1 MPVLGERKSAQ
12 FGRGFEKDSMHGLA
26 AEFKSMASN
35 VVNESG
41 YDFFAEPTKA
51 LMNASAEETIKNF
64 FVENAF
70 DPNEFTDP
78 RDLED
83 QKAMME
89 AQYLN
94 DKEAI
99 LEHSPIGAA
108 NPVIGISFPI
118 HKNLLMNTVFD
129 KAVPK
134 AVAASPKFT
143 ISMETRILETP
154 EGEEIDIFK
163 EQNKIMAAIDATAPV
178 VEVPVKLPECETV
191 DILKDTFKA
200 TANYDALSIDTYISA
215 VAVETYAKTGD
226 MIVDPDTLVEEA
238 ATADGKALVWKKVNL
253 KFTPGYGDHDRVIM
267 GDVEILTTT
276 DATGATALVKD
287 AISGY
292 MKKNKF
298 GLNSFGTVK
307 AVKLAASL
315 DTSSA
320 MLKTCT
326 TKWKTRTD
334 VVEIGNAKP
343 INTTV
348 SPEEVKDLAALY
360 NVNQLTKIMS
370 TTKVVLGNYKD
381 DKIKSELDQSFV
393 NLPDTNRIASTFDF
407 APREGY
413 YSDHIEWRRKTF
425 MEALDSYVTSMLQV
439 LNDPNMTISVIG
451 QSDLIRKITPTEY
464 NYMTPSNIGPV
475 ELDYVKTVT
484 SSDKRV
490 YQFISSDKMRGNNNL
505 IILLCPRNTDRI
517 IYRVYDYQF
526 YVSNEI
532 RNASNYALPAIHA
545 FERFK
550 FVEYQP
556 VQGRLKILNPTG
568 LKEHVINDDPIGVS
582 AMNNKMGLNPHD
594 VVAKP

>member
-1 MPVLGERKSAQ
+1 MPVLGERKSVQ
-12 FGRGFEKDSMHGLA
+12 FGRGYTKDPMYGLA
-26 AEFKSMASN
+26 AEFKSMAEN
-35 VVNESG
+35 VLEESG
-41 YDFFAEPTKA
+41 FDFFAEPTKA
-51 LMNASAEETIKNF
+51 MMNASAEEAIKNF
-64 FVENAF
+64 FVENSF
-70 DPNEFTDP
+70 DKNEFTDP

-83 QKAMME
+83 QKLMIE
-89 AQYLN
+89 NQYLN

-143 ISMETRILETP
+143 LTMETRILETP
-154 EGEEIDIFK
+154 DGEEIDIFK
-163 EQNKIMAAIDATAPV
+163 EQNRIMAAIDSTAPT
-178 VEVPVKLPECETV
+178 VEVPIKLPECETTN
-191 DILKDTFKA
+191 ILKDTFKA
-200 TANYDALSIDTYISA
+200 TANYDALSIDTYVSA
-215 VAVETYAKTGD
+215 VAVQTWAKTGEK
-226 MIVDPDTLVEEA
+226 IVNPDTLVEEDA
-238 ATADGKALVWKKVNL
+238 VSDAMALKWFPVRL

-267 GDVEILTTT
+267 GDVEVVTTT
-276 DATGATALVKD
+276 DADGTTAIVKD

-292 MKKNKF
+292 MKKNMF
-298 GLNSFGTVK
+298 GLNSFGNVK
-307 AVKLAASL
+307 AIKMAASL

-320 MLKTCT
+320 MLRTCT

-381 DKIKSELDQSFV
+381 DKIKSELDASFLQ
-393 NLPDTNRIASTFDF
+393 LPDTNRIASTFDF

-413 YSDHIEWRRKTF
+413 FADHIEWRRKTF
-425 MEALDSYVTSMLQV
+425 MEALDSYVTFMLQV

-464 NYMTPSNIGPV
+464 NYVTPSNIGPV

-490 YQFISSDKMRGNNNL
+490 YQFISSDKMRGNDNL

-556 VQGRLKILNPTG
+556 VQGRLKVLNPTG
-568 LKEHVINDDPIGVS
+568 LREHVVNDDPIGVS
-582 AMNNKMGLNPHD
+582 AMNNRMGLDPHGVND
-594 VVAKP
+594 